1 MNKFI
6 DRTLNPGEPEEKRWY
21 EHHPSVT
28 CRPQNKGERAV
39 KLA

>member
-6 DRTLNPGEPEEKRWY
+6 GRTLNPEDPEEKRWY
-21 EHHPSVT
+21 EHHPSLA
-28 CRPQNKGERAV
+28 CCPQNKGERAV